1 MANLQKLVRDLQP
14 SESRRFQNVESI
26 DATATKNPLGLRWAN
41 IERAFHGAASKIVGW
56 SFDETL
62 KSFLDTPAIDR
73 IVFCQWIPRGLIFA
87 LQRIENDSGL
97 GIVPSGACLRKRGEN
112 TPWRLDTVATV
123 VVEEIVTTCL
133 SIFNMLFCNPTLLN
147 PR

>member
-1 MANLQKLVRDLQP
+1 MANQQKLVRDLQP

-73 IVFCQWIPRGLIFA
+73 IVFLPVDTSWVDFRFTA
-87 LQRIENDSGL
+87 N
-97 GIVPSGACLRKRGEN
+97 RKRFGSRYCSF
-112 TPWRLDTVATV
+112 WRLLT
-123 VVEEIVTTCL
+123 
-133 SIFNMLFCNPTLLN
+133 
-147 PR
+147 